1 MVISVKPISNRFTVL
16 QNSHFCKWSSGLV
29 NEFKDLLK
37 RKLHRIALILVMW
50 EDGTVALNSN
60 ALLDTR
66 CNIAIN
72 FKKVFGFVAS
82 ILNLRA
88 SQLNLADT
96 VRYEQHLSLA
106 NLNEQIC
113 KEDCRVEIVEVIAS
127 WYHG

>member
-1 MVISVKPISNRFTVL
+1 
-16 QNSHFCKWSSGLV
+16 
-29 NEFKDLLK
+29 
-37 RKLHRIALILVMW
+37 MW
-50 EDGTVALNSN
+50 EDGTVALHSN

-88 SQLNLADT
+88 SQLNLTDA
-96 VRYEQHLSLA
+96 VRNEQHLSLA
-106 NLNEQIC
+106 NLNEKIC

-127 WYHG
+127 WYHGQISSSVDVLKASIIDVARAINEDNCRKTS